1 MTRYSNPHVR
11 RFLIASSLAFG
22 LGSSAIA
29 QSDERAGPMPSHG
42 MGMHRMLRHL
52 DLSDAQRDQV
62 FKIFHDQSPAMHE
75 RMKAARAAR
84 KDLEKLALASAFD
97 RERARAIADTEAK
110 AIADMEVL
118 LAESMA
124 RVREMLTPEQ
134 RAKLDQLRDRRSHRE
149 PK

>member
-1 MTRYSNPHVR
+1 MTRHSNPHVR

-29 QSDERAGPMPSHG
+29 QSDERVGPMPSHG
-42 MGMHRMLRHL
+42 MGMHRVLRHL

-62 FKIFHDQSPAMHE
+62 SKIFHDQSPAMHE

-84 KDLEKLALASAFD
+84 EDLEKLASAPAFD

-118 LAESMA
+118 RAESMA
-124 RVREMLTPEQ
+124 RVRELLTPEQ
-134 RAKLDQLRDRRSHRE
+134 RAKLDQMRDHRR
-149 PK
+149 

>member
-22 LGSSAIA
+22 LGSGALA
-29 QSDERAGPMPSHG
+29 QSDEGPGPLPPH
-42 MGMHRMLRHL
+42 GMHRVLRHL
-52 DLSDAQRDQV
+52 DLSEAQRDQV

-118 LAESMA
+118 RAESMA
-124 RVREMLTPEQ
+124 RVREILTAEQ
-134 RAKLDQLRDRRSHRE
+134 RAKLDQLREHRR
-149 PK
+149 

>member
-1 MTRYSNPHVR
+1 MTRHHNPYVR

-62 FKIFHDQSPAMHE
+62 LKIFHDQAPAMRE
-75 RMKAARAAR
+75 RMKAARSAR
-84 KDLEKLALASAFD
+84 EDLAKLASASTFD

-110 AIADMEVL
+110 AISDVQVL
-118 LAESMA
+118 RAESMA
-124 RVREMLTPEQ
+124 RVREVLTPEQ
-134 RAKLDQLRDRRSHRE
+134 RAKLDQMREHRR
-149 PK
+149 

>member
-1 MTRYSNPHVR
+1 MTRHSNPHVR

-22 LGSSAIA
+22 LGSGALA
-29 QSDERAGPMPSHG
+29 QSDERPGAMPSHG

-75 RMKAARAAR
+75 RMKAMRAAR
-84 KDLEKLALASAFD
+84 EDLEKLASAAAFD
-97 RERARAIADTEAK
+97 RQRARAIADTEGK

-118 LAESMA
+118 RAESMA
-124 RVREMLTPEQ
+124 RVRVILTPEQ
-134 RAKLDQLRDRRSHRE
+134 RAKLDQMRERRR
-149 PK
+149 

>member
-1 MTRYSNPHVR
+1 MTRHSNPHVR

-29 QSDERAGPMPSHG
+29 QPDERAGPMLSHG
-42 MGMHRMLRHL
+42 MGMHHMLRHL

-62 FKIFHDQSPAMHE
+62 LKIFHDQSPAMHE
-75 RMKAARAAR
+75 RMKAMRAAR
-84 KDLEKLALASAFD
+84 GDLEKHAFDSAFD

-118 LAESMA
+118 RAESMA
-124 RVREMLTPEQ
+124 RVREVLTPEQ
-134 RAKLDQLRDRRSHRE
+134 RVKLEQLREHRR
-149 PK
+149 

>member
-1 MTRYSNPHVR
+1 MTRHSNPHVR

-22 LGSSAIA
+22 LGSGALA
-29 QSDERAGPMPSHG
+29 QSDERPGPMPSHG

-84 KDLEKLALASAFD
+84 KDLATLASAAAFD

-110 AIADMEVL
+110 AISDLEVL
-118 LAESMA
+118 RAESMA
-124 RVREMLTPEQ
+124 RVRELLTPEQ
-134 RAKLDQLRDRRSHRE
+134 RAKLDQMREHRR
-149 PK
+149 

>member
-1 MTRYSNPHVR
+1 MTRHSNPHVR
-11 RFLIASSLAFG
+11 RFLIASSLALG

-29 QSDERAGPMPSHG
+29 QSDERPGAMPSHG
-42 MGMHRMLRHL
+42 MGMYRMLRHL

-75 RMKAARAAR
+75 SMKAARAAH

-97 RERARAIADTEAK
+97 RQRARAIADTEAK

-118 LAESMA
+118 RAESTA
-124 RVREMLTPEQ
+124 RVREILTPEQ
-134 RAKLDQLRDRRSHRE
+134 RAKLDQMREHRR
-149 PK
+149 

>member
-1 MTRYSNPHVR
+1 MTRHSNPQVR

-22 LGSSAIA
+22 LGSGALA
-29 QSDERAGPMPSHG
+29 QSDERPGAMPSHG

-84 KDLEKLALASAFD
+84 EDLEKLASAAAFD
-97 RERARAIADTEAK
+97 RQRARAIADTEAK
-110 AIADMEVL
+110 AIADIEVL
-118 LAESMA
+118 RAESMA
-124 RVREMLTPEQ
+124 RVREVLTPEQ
-134 RAKLDQLRDRRSHRE
+134 RAKLDQMRERRR
-149 PK
+149 

>member
-1 MTRYSNPHVR
+1 MTRHSNPQVR

-22 LGSSAIA
+22 LGSGALA
-29 QSDERAGPMPSHG
+29 QADERPGAMPSHG

-84 KDLEKLALASAFD
+84 EDLQKLAAASAFD

-110 AIADMEVL
+110 AIADMEVMR
-118 LAESMA
+118 AESMA
-124 RVREMLTPEQ
+124 RVREILTPGQ
-134 RAKLDQLRDRRSHRE
+134 RAKLDQMRERRR
-149 PK
+149 

>member
-1 MTRYSNPHVR
+1 MNRYSNPHVR
-11 RFLIASSLAFG
+11 RFLIASSLALG
-22 LGSSAIA
+22 LGSGALA
-29 QSDERAGPMPSHG
+29 QSDDRPGPMPSH
-42 MGMHRMLRHL
+42 GMHRMLRHL

-84 KDLEKLALASAFD
+84 EDLEKLASASAFD

-118 LAESMA
+118 RAESMA
-124 RVREMLTPEQ
+124 RVREILTPEQ
-134 RAKLDQLRDRRSHRE
+134 RAKLDQMRERRR
-149 PK
+149 

>member
-1 MTRYSNPHVR
+1 MTGYSNPHLR

-62 FKIFHDQSPAMHE
+62 FKIFHDQSPAMRE
-75 RMKAARAAR
+75 RMKAVRAAR
-84 KDLEKLALASAFD
+84 EDLEKLALASAFD

-110 AIADMEVL
+110 AISDMEVL
-118 LAESMA
+118 RAESIA
-124 RVREMLTPEQ
+124 RVRELLTPEQ
-134 RAKLDQLRDRRSHRE
+134 RAKLDQMREHRR
-149 PK
+149 

>member
-1 MTRYSNPHVR
+1 MTRHSNPHVR

-22 LGSSAIA
+22 LGSGAFA
-29 QSDERAGPMPSHG
+29 QSDDRPGPILSHC

-75 RMKAARAAR
+75 RMKAVRAAR
-84 KDLEKLALASAFD
+84 EDLEKLALASAFD

-118 LAESMA
+118 RAESMA
-124 RVREMLTPEQ
+124 RVRELLTPEQ
-134 RAKLDQLRDRRSHRE
+134 RAKLGQMRDHRR
-149 PK
+149 

>member
-1 MTRYSNPHVR
+1 MTRYTNPHVR

-29 QSDERAGPMPSHG
+29 QSDERAGPMLSHG

-62 FKIFHDQSPAMHE
+62 LKIFHDQSPAMHE
-75 RMKAARAAR
+75 RVKAARAAR
-84 KDLEKLALASAFD
+84 EDLEKLASAPAFD

-110 AIADMEVL
+110 AIADVEVMR
-118 LAESMA
+118 AESMA
-124 RVREMLTPEQ
+124 RVREVLRPEQ
-134 RAKLDQLRDRRSHRE
+134 RAKLDQMREHRR
-149 PK
+149 